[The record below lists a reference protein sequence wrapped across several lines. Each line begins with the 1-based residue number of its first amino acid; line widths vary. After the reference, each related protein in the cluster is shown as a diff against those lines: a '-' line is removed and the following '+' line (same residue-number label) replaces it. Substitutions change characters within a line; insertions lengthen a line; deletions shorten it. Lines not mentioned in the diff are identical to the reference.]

1 MATLETSTHV
11 YKTADGLSLEID
23 IFKPPTAQKD
33 SIVLLHFHGGFLV
46 VDWRKTNIPS
56 PLAHQRLSPQRMDIR
71 NSILQA
77 LPEAR
82 GLDILQD
89 TLDAVHWVN
98 QNISSK
104 IIIAGSS
111 AGGYLALTT
120 AAHPSCPR
128 PVALLAIYGMLD
140 PASKRHIHPGQPLM
154 GPVDDEDKSLSEI
167 DSAMQ
172 SGRVLDGYPFPAK
185 PPTDQRIRWIRTMHQ
200 AARYADVLTQ
210 CPGLAQRIT
219 IEGTSAIP
227 EEYRILFPASFGL
240 TPSFPPTVLLHGD
253 RDDLVEFDQSSMVAE
268 KLRVL
273 GVDTYFENAVGQGH
287 GFETKEVIDLD
298 AGDAADGNV
307 MKDSLRRVIAVLEKH
322 VSSG

>member
-11 YKTADGLSLEID
+11 YKTVDGLSLEID

-33 SIVLLHFHGGFLV
+33 SIVLLHFHGGFLLIGEKATFPPH
-46 VDWRKTNIPS
+46 WLINACHHRGWIYATAS
-56 PLAHQRLSPQRMDIR
+56 YRL
-71 NSILQA
+71 
-77 LPEAR
+77 LPEAK

-111 AGGYLALTT
+111 AGGYLALAT
-120 AAHPSCPR
+120 AAHPSCPQ
-128 PVALLAIYGMLD
+128 PLALLAIYGMLD

-154 GPVDDEDKSLSEI
+154 GPVDDENKSLSEI
-167 DSAMQ
+167 DSVMQ
-172 SGRVLDGYPFPAK
+172 SGRVLDGYPFPAN
-185 PPTDQRIRWIRTMHQ
+185 PPTDQRIKWIRTMHQ
-200 AARYADVLTQ
+200 AARYADVLTR
-210 CPGLAQRIT
+210 CPGLAQRIA

-253 RDDLVEFDQSSMVAE
+253 RDDMVEFDQSSMVAE
-268 KLRVL
+268 KLRAL

-298 AGDAADGNV
+298 AGDAADGNA
-307 MKDSLRRVIAVLEKH
+307 MEDSLRRVIAVLEKH